1 MIVSIASLIFMIVLL
16 YQVEQKFFNGKEDN
30 NIKQEQEEK
39 KQEIQK
45 EAEEKGT
52 EETVMTGKIPLD
64 WEKLSSIPKSFDFSV
79 KIPEQAEENKL
90 WESVENSANGVE
102 RIVLWENLGK
112 IFLSFELTG
121 GKGYHTLMLYE
132 ENEASDIYLESLK
145 VREYQNVCG
154 TNGYFV
160 EYLGGAG
167 VCIGAYYGIKKEM
180 LEPVLLCY
188 NGIYEAD
195 YDEDGEIEVIN
206 TYGTC
211 QESWIYD
218 YREGEIWQCSL
229 NLLLE
234 KKLEELTGIKRKSSV
249 SYKSEKGQF
258 EYSILPEEGMRKREE
273 RGLFMIQSAGDQL
286 VLKMEEYLEE

>member
-188 NGIYEAD
+188 NG
-195 YDEDGEIEVIN
+195 
-206 TYGTC
+206 TC

-258 EYSILPEEGMRKREE
+258 EYSILPEEGMQKREE